1 MSGSNSLPPAAAPKS
16 HEGDEP
22 LTMTVH
28 SLPDLAGEPA
38 VRRKMSGR
46 WKMLALMLVCAA
58 PVIASYFM
66 YYVVRPEGRKN
77 YGELI
82 QPARTLPA
90 VQARLLDGTGYA
102 LPALQGQWLLVSV
115 AGGACDEACQQRIYW
130 TRQLREVMG
139 RDKDRIERI
148 WLVMDDAP
156 VDAKLVPQV
165 HAPLNDAQ
173 ALRVDAATLAA
184 WLPAAPDQKMQD
196 HLYVVDP
203 YGNLMLRWPAQI
215 DAAKA
220 KRDIHNLLRASGSW
234 DQAGRVG
241 GSLGG
246 ALPSAQQSQPAAP
259 SLPPSAPKAA
269 QDIKP

>member
-1 MSGSNSLPPAAAPKS
+1 MSKPHS
-16 HEGDEP
+16 DEP
-22 LTMTVH
+22 LTLTVH
-28 SLPDLAGEPA
+28 SLPEAGESG
-38 VRRKMSGR
+38 VRRKLTGR

-82 QPARTLPA
+82 QPAKPLPA
-90 VQARLLDGTGYA
+90 VQVRLLDGTAYA

-115 AGGACDEACQQRIYW
+115 ASGACNEACQKNIYW

-139 RDKDRIERI
+139 RDKDRIERV

-156 VDAKLVPQV
+156 VDARLVPQV
-165 HAPLNDAQ
+165 HAPVNDAQ
-173 ALRVDAATLAA
+173 ALRVDAATLKA
-184 WLPAAPDQKMQD
+184 WLPPANASAGQGIES
-196 HLYVVDP
+196 HIYVVDP
-203 YGNLMLRWPAQI
+203 YGNLMLRWPANM
-215 DAAKA
+215 DATKA

-241 GSLGG
+241 GSIGG
-246 ALPSAQQSQPAAP
+246 VL
-259 SLPPSAPKAA
+259 PKAA
-269 QDIKP
+269 QQGNPATEIQTDAKPGVRP

>member
-1 MSGSNSLPPAAAPKS
+1 MLTVYSLPSASGQTQA
-16 HEGDEP
+16 
-22 LTMTVH
+22 
-28 SLPDLAGEPA
+28 
-38 VRRKMSGR
+38 RRRLSGR

-58 PVIASYFM
+58 PVIASYLMF
-66 YYVVRPEGRKN
+66 YVVRPEGRKN

-90 VQARLLDGTGYA
+90 VQARLLDGTPYA

-115 AGGACDEACQQRIYW
+115 AGGACDEACQKRIYW

-148 WLVMDDAP
+148 WMVMDDVP
-156 VDAKLVPQV
+156 VDAKLIPQV

-184 WLPAAPDQKMQD
+184 WLPATVPSQKIQD

-203 YGNLMLRWPAQI
+203 YGNLMLRWPADI

-234 DQAGRVG
+234 DQAGR
-241 GSLGG
+241 
-246 ALPSAQQSQPAAP
+246 
-259 SLPPSAPKAA
+259 
-269 QDIKP
+269 IKP

>member
-1 MSGSNSLPPAAAPKS
+1 ML
-16 HEGDEP
+16 
-22 LTMTVH
+22 TVH
-28 SLPDLAGEPA
+28 SLPSASGEPH
-38 VRRKMSGR
+38 VRRKLNGR

-58 PVIASYFM
+58 PVIASYVMF
-66 YYVVRPEGRKN
+66 YVVRPEGRKN

-82 QPARTLPA
+82 QPARALPT
-90 VQARLLDGTGYA
+90 VQARLLDGTAYA

-115 AGGACDEACQQRIYW
+115 GSGACDASCQKNIYW

-148 WLVMDDAP
+148 WIVMDDVP
-156 VDAKLVPQV
+156 VDEKLIPQV

-184 WLPAAPDQKMQD
+184 WLPATALGQKIQD

-203 YGNLMLRWPAQI
+203 YGNLMLRWPADI

-246 ALPSAQQSQPAAP
+246 ILPPAAQQGNASLAQQSKPAAEP
-259 SLPPSAPKAA
+259 YKA
-269 QDIKP
+269 QKP

>member
-1 MSGSNSLPPAAAPKS
+1 MSGSNSSPPAENSPKL
-16 HEGDEP
+16 DEP
-22 LTMTVH
+22 LTLTVH
-28 SLPDLAGEPA
+28 SLPIAGEPA
-38 VRRKMSGR
+38 VRRQMSGR

-82 QPARTLPA
+82 QPARALPA
-90 VQARLLDGTGYA
+90 VQARLLDGTAYA
-102 LPALQGQWLLVSV
+102 MPALQGQWLLVSI
-115 AGGACDEACQQRIYW
+115 AGGACDEACQKRIYW

-139 RDKDRIERI
+139 RDKDRIERV

-156 VDAKLVPQV
+156 VDSKLAPQV

-173 ALRVDAATLAA
+173 ALRVDAATLAT
-184 WLPAAPDQKMQD
+184 WLPAAASGQKIEE
-196 HLYVVDP
+196 HIYVVDP
-203 YGNLMLRWPAQI
+203 YGNLMLRWPVDI

-220 KRDIHNLLRASGSW
+220 KRDVHNLLRASGSW

-241 GSLGG
+241 GSQGG
-246 ALPSAQQSQPAAP
+246 L
-259 SLPPSAPKAA
+259 LPKAA
-269 QDIKP
+269 QQGNPAEAK

>member
-1 MSGSNSLPPAAAPKS
+1 MSGSNLSPPAVKPPES
-16 HEGDEP
+16 DEP
-22 LTMTVH
+22 LTLTVH
-28 SLPDLAGEPA
+28 SLPTAGEPV
-38 VRRKMSGR
+38 VRRQLSGR

-58 PVIASYFM
+58 PVIVSYFM

-82 QPARTLPA
+82 QPARALPA
-90 VQARLLDGTGYA
+90 VQARLLDGTAYA
-102 LPALQGQWLLVSV
+102 MPALQGQWLLVSV
-115 AGGACDEACQQRIYW
+115 AGGACDAACQKRIYW

-139 RDKDRIERI
+139 RDKDRIERV

-156 VDAKLVPQV
+156 VDAKLAPQV

-184 WLPAAPDQKMQD
+184 WLPAAAGNQKIEE
-196 HLYVVDP
+196 HIYVVDP
-203 YGNLMLRWPAQI
+203 YGNLMLRWPVDI

-220 KRDIHNLLRASGSW
+220 KRDVHNLLRASGSW
-234 DQAGRVG
+234 DQARRVG

-246 ALPSAQQSQPAAP
+246 VL
-259 SLPPSAPKAA
+259 PKAA
-269 QDIKP
+269 QQGNPEPEKKP

>member
-1 MSGSNSLPPAAAPKS
+1 MSGSKSSPPAASA
-16 HEGDEP
+16 DEP
-22 LTMTVH
+22 LTLTVH
-28 SLPDLAGEPA
+28 SLPTAGEPA
-38 VRRKMSGR
+38 VRRQLSGR

-58 PVIASYFM
+58 PVIVSYFM

-82 QPARTLPA
+82 QPARALPA
-90 VQARLLDGTGYA
+90 VQARLLDGKAYA
-102 LPALQGQWLLVSV
+102 LQALQGQWLLVSV
-115 AGGACDEACQQRIYW
+115 AGGACDEACQKRIYW

-148 WLVMDDAP
+148 WLVMDDAA

-173 ALRVDAATLAA
+173 ALRVDAATLSA
-184 WLPAAPDQKMQD
+184 WLPSPAAGQKIEE
-196 HLYVVDP
+196 HIYVVDP
-203 YGNLMLRWPAQI
+203 YGNLMLRWPVDI

-220 KRDIHNLLRASGSW
+220 KRDVHNLLRASGSW

-241 GSLGG
+241 GSQGG
-246 ALPSAQQSQPAAP
+246 LLPKSAQQGNPVEA
-259 SLPPSAPKAA
+259 K
-269 QDIKP
+269 

>member
-1 MSGSNSLPPAAAPKS
+1 MSGSNSSSPAAKTPLP
-16 HEGDEP
+16 EEP
-22 LTMTVH
+22 LTLTVH
-28 SLPDLAGEPA
+28 SLPIAGEPA
-38 VRRKMSGR
+38 VRRKLTGR

-58 PVIASYFM
+58 PVIASYLT
-66 YYVVRPEGRKN
+66 YYVIRPDSRKN

-82 QPARTLPA
+82 LPARGLPEVKA
-90 VQARLLDGTGYA
+90 QLLDGSA
-102 LPALQGQWLLVSV
+102 VPLPALQGQWLLLSV
-115 AGGACDEACQQRIYW
+115 ASAACNEACQKNIYW

-156 VDAKLVPQV
+156 VDTKLAPQV

-173 ALRVDAATLAA
+173 ALRVSRAVLEQ
-184 WLPAAPDQKMQD
+184 WLPAAAGQKIED

-203 YGNLMLRWPAQI
+203 YGHLMLRWPANL

-234 DQAGRVG
+234 DQAGRA
-241 GSLGG
+241 S
-246 ALPSAQQSQPAAP
+246 AHSPSKST
-259 SLPPSAPKAA
+259 S
-269 QDIKP
+269 KP